1 MKMGWKGKV
10 SILSQRTENRF
21 DLMYANG
28 DIDEI
33 DNILAKRQTGHGG
46 VFFASQYFQIHEKL
60 GINWTQTKIR
70 DNVRDK
76 NRIFEPRTVWMVGIT
91 LSKPANLTVFNSKF
105 TIFFHLNFYI
115 TVNWGYE
122 CNKLSDESNL

>member
-1 MKMGWKGKV
+1 MLSISYDSYKVSKKSGMAYIFGYIVYPYSKLKHHEFKRLSRTLKKMGCKGKV

-46 VFFASQYFQIHEKL
+46 VFFRQS
-60 GINWTQTKIR
+60 
-70 DNVRDK
+70 
-76 NRIFEPRTVWMVGIT
+76 IF
-91 LSKPANLTVFNSKF
+91 SNS
-105 TIFFHLNFYI
+105 
-115 TVNWGYE
+115 
-122 CNKLSDESNL
+122 

>member
-1 MKMGWKGKV
+1 M
-10 SILSQRTENRF
+10 
-21 DLMYANG
+21 AC
-28 DIDEI
+28 
-33 DNILAKRQTGHGG
+33 
-46 VFFASQYFQIHEKL
+46 FFASQYFQIHEKL

-91 LSKPANLTVFNSKF
+91 QLKPANLTVFNSKF